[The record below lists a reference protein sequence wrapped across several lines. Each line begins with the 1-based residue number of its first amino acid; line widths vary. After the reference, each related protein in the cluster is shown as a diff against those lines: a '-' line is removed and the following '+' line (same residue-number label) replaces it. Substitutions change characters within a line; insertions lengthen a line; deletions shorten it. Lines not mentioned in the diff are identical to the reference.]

1 MQLTT
6 QMLAEIE
13 SIQTRVECIEDEIQ
27 PVLYEAVRDSYNC
40 EASLGNEPGIKTR
53 DRKSRA
59 SIAELNPYK
68 VRLEN
73 ILCETDIKE
82 QAHSH

>member
-1 MQLTT
+1 
-6 QMLAEIE
+6 MLAEME
-13 SIQTRVECIEDEIQ
+13 SIQTRVRKNYAEIMI
-27 PVLYEAVRDSYNC
+27 PMIHESAMT
-40 EASLGNEPGIKTR
+40 SLDNAGLETR

-59 SIAELNPYK
+59 IIAELNPYK

-73 ILCETDIKE
+73 MLCETDIKE